1 MYEMI
6 IFENKCNFE
15 PFLVTTESLDSWL
28 ELEDWRKVI
37 FKDNSCF
44 DLFFLIKN
52 MTTDL
57 NNAKSNNPLPR
68 YPLNP
73 FTQKVYSN
81 DELSHIRSL
90 CNDNYVNLNPVLN
103 LFLSDSANWNNNSNW
118 SNRFIDYLENK
129 NLRFVRL
136 NNILGNELHCIGYWD
151 KKNTPHSKTSP
162 PFKTRC
168 RTCLRCQECSL
179 CRIAPNSSVSA
190 TALPAFP

>member
-1 MYEMI
+1 
-6 IFENKCNFE
+6 
-15 PFLVTTESLDSWL
+15 
-28 ELEDWRKVI
+28 
-37 FKDNSCF
+37 
-44 DLFFLIKN
+44 

-103 LFLSDSANWNNNSNW
+103 LFLSDSANWNNNSSW
-118 SNRFIDYLENK
+118 YNRFIDYLENK

-151 KKNTPHSKTSP
+151 KKNTAHSKTERLILDYTNNLKFNNLNILKKMNNENVP
-162 PFKTRC
+162 DNYYYT
-168 RTCLRCQECSL
+168 
-179 CRIAPNSSVSA
+179 IDNNISSG
-190 TALPAFP
+190 LNIL